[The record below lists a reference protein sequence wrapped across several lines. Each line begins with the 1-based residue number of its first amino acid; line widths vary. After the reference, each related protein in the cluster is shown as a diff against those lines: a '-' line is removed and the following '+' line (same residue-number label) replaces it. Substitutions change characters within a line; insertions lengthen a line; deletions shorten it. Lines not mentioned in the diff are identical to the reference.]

1 MATKYLQVYYTSE
14 VFEYSK
20 TPQPEFEEHINSKGT
35 KSYRNYYT
43 KGVQGTL
50 ESVSIQNYDFGTRV
64 MVTLKNEEDLQ
75 IMQFSLNDQRN
86 NIDNFTESLIRVLPN
101 MVKGENYWVYPYVI
115 SPEDQKAQ
123 DEAAGN
129 DIREKY
135 YESSGV
141 SVKHFVDGV
150 KGDKV
155 EPALVYKGDGDNVI
169 PQIVW
174 KVDPA
179 TKKKKP
185 SAVSLKAKNE
195 FLTAKLMEATEGHLK
210 RETTPNTPSSAPEAT
225 PVPKKEASAPV
236 MADDDNELPF

>member
-1 MATKYLQVYYTSE
+1 MATKYLQVYYTGE

-20 TPQPEFEEHINSKGT
+20 TPQPEFEEHTNSKGT
-35 KSYRNYYT
+35 TSFRKYYN

-50 ESVSIQNYDFGTRV
+50 ESVSIQNSDFGTRV
-64 MVTLKNEEDLQ
+64 MVTLKSEEDLQ

-86 NIDNFTESLIRVLPN
+86 NIDSFTESLIRVLPN
-101 MVKGENYWVYPYVI
+101 MVKGQDYWVYPYVI

-129 DIREKY
+129 TIREKY

-141 SVKHFVDGV
+141 SVKHLVDGA

-155 EPALVYKGDGDNVI
+155 EPALVYKGDGGNVI

-174 KVDPA
+174 KEDLA

-185 SAVSLKAKNE
+185 SAVSLEAKND

-210 RETTPNTPSSAPEAT
+210 RETTPSAPPPT
-225 PVPKKEASAPV
+225 PKKEEPTKV
-236 MADDDNELPF
+236 TTTDDDDLPF